1 MKNTQALLIV
11 AVLVIAVVVLLL
23 WPRATPETDPSIVSA
38 SGMHTHPELAVFV
51 KGERMEVPENIGI
64 GPMHAGMPGYD
75 ASMQMAAMHTHD
87 ASGVI
92 HLEFMRGPV
101 HQDDVRLGQF
111 FSMWGKDMR
120 SFGSNMRMTVNGA
133 ENTEHENYMMRDGDK
148 IELHYE

>member
-1 MKNTQALLIV
+1 MKNKKFLWVLGLVGIGVLGLLV
-11 AVLVIAVVVLLL
+11 FQQPQSVDTDVV
-23 WPRATPETDPSIVSA
+23 SKG
-38 SGMHTHPELAVFV
+38 GMHSHPELAIFV
-51 KGERMEVPENIGI
+51 QGERMEIPENIGI

-92 HLEFMRGPV
+92 HLEFMQGPV
-101 HQDDVRLGQF
+101 RKDDVMLGQF

-120 SFGSNMRMTVNGA
+120 SFGGNMRMTVNG
-133 ENTEHENYMMRDGDK
+133 EPNTEFENYMMRDGDK